1 MEKVLFM
8 VLAHNKLADRSD
20 AVMAAIREML
30 AAEGSGMSCM
40 CPGGAG
46 RGVRAPKRAPR
57 DLLRKALLLLSRY
70 VPDMRLE
77 DDMAGAVQEKIVEL
91 SQLPSSAAVAGD
103 SWSWVV

>member
-46 RGVRAPKRAPR
+46 RGEEPPREHPETSSARLSSCFPGMSRTCAWRTTWRAPCRR
-57 DLLRKALLLLSRY
+57 R
-70 VPDMRLE
+70 
-77 DDMAGAVQEKIVEL
+77 
-91 SQLPSSAAVAGD
+91 
-103 SWSWVV
+103 SWSSRSCQAPLRWPGTLGVKV